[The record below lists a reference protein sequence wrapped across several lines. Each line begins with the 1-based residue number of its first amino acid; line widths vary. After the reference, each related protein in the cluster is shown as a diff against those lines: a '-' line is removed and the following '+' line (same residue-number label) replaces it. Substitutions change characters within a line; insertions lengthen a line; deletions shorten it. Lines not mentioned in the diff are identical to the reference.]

1 MMILYAASKLK
12 QNTSETSAVSFKTSE
27 IQPTT
32 KTQQTNAQS
41 VSFSPEAQQLY
52 QQLADQY
59 TQIVDNGCFGTLT
72 QIAEKMDCCK
82 HFLEQ
87 WMEALC
93 NKDFVALLQN
103 KAKYDEYLKGFRL
116 PQFGTWRTIQAE
128 GGDDSIPDGLT
139 KALVGRIQR
148 KQKMLQEFWE
158 AQKWFEELIPSLQTC
173 ELTVNPDAE
182 PLSKKLDYE
191 YPNTNNIT
199 SRTPLAKFNDFYAI
213 DLETTGLSAA
223 RNEII
228 QIAIIKFRHFQPV
241 EILTSYVKPRKGLK
255 PETAAINHIT
265 EDMVADAPYIEQI
278 MQSVDT
284 FIGEKAP
291 IVAHNL
297 QFEYKFL
304 EANGCENIYSQEQ
317 KYRIK
322 AIHVSVFPLKS
333 TSAILLFIEDGVKRY
348 RKFYRS
354 LRKLPNDDQ
363 LAAINYLVFSYT
375 ENVFM
380 NPTTH
385 KELRKNDLFMDMC
398 RKSTDF
404 RSHTPFPLDDPLEA
418 AVKEFSL
425 SKRNEIPN
433 LLSREYALN

>member
-1 MMILYAASKLK
+1 MIKANDIEMVKLGGMTPEERERYEK
-12 QNTSETSAVSFKTSE
+12 NKIEINKKVSS
-27 IQPTT
+27 
-32 KTQQTNAQS
+32 
-41 VSFSPEAQQLY
+41 L
-52 QQLADQY
+52 
-59 TQIVDNGCFGTLT
+59 
-72 QIAEKMDCCK
+72 IAEATKNAKLECCI
-82 HFLEQ
+82 
-87 WMEALC
+87 LC
-93 NKDFVALLQN
+93 SKPCSSFCNSHSI
-103 KAKYDEYLKGFRL
+103 
-116 PQFGTWRTIQAE
+116 PQFALKRIAE
-128 GGDDSIPDGLT
+128 DG
-139 KALVGRIQR
+139 KV
-148 KQKMLQEFWE
+148 ML
-158 AQKWFEELIPSLQTC
+158 PLQD
-173 ELTVNPDAE
+173 E
-182 PLSKKLDYE
+182 
-191 YPNTNNIT
+191 
-199 SRTPLAKFNDFYAI
+199 
-213 DLETTGLSAA
+213 
-223 RNEII
+223 
-228 QIAIIKFRHFQPV
+228 
-241 EILTSYVKPRKGLK
+241 
-255 PETAAINHIT
+255 
-265 EDMVADAPYIEQI
+265 
-278 MQSVDT
+278 
-284 FIGEKAP
+284 
-291 IVAHNL
+291 
-297 QFEYKFL
+297 
-304 EANGCENIYSQEQ
+304 

>member
-1 MMILYAASKLK
+1 MNESERRRAAMIKANDIEMVKLGGMTPEERERYEK
-12 QNTSETSAVSFKTSE
+12 NKIEINKKVSS
-27 IQPTT
+27 
-32 KTQQTNAQS
+32 
-41 VSFSPEAQQLY
+41 L
-52 QQLADQY
+52 
-59 TQIVDNGCFGTLT
+59 
-72 QIAEKMDCCK
+72 IAEATKNAKLECCI
-82 HFLEQ
+82 
-87 WMEALC
+87 LC
-93 NKDFVALLQN
+93 SKPCSSFCNSHSI
-103 KAKYDEYLKGFRL
+103 
-116 PQFGTWRTIQAE
+116 PQFALKRIAE
-128 GGDDSIPDGLT
+128 DG
-139 KALVGRIQR
+139 KV
-148 KQKMLQEFWE
+148 ML
-158 AQKWFEELIPSLQTC
+158 PLQ
-173 ELTVNPDAE
+173 D
-182 PLSKKLDYE
+182 
-191 YPNTNNIT
+191 
-199 SRTPLAKFNDFYAI
+199 
-213 DLETTGLSAA
+213 
-223 RNEII
+223 
-228 QIAIIKFRHFQPV
+228 
-241 EILTSYVKPRKGLK
+241 EILTIGKDTGVNKAGTFHIICRDCDSRTFQLYEDPNAYNSKPTDQMLAQIALKDVLLMISKRNQEREQYKLVGEQAEFLKDFADEKIYLGDFDLRDYGEDLEYARSSLDGRKSNRYYLCFYTVLDYVVPYVAQSSVTL
-255 PETAAINHIT
+255 ISDF
-265 EDMVADAPYIEQI
+265 ED
-278 MQSVDT
+278 S
-284 FIGEKAP
+284 
-291 IVAHNL
+291 IVN
-297 QFEYKFL
+297 
-304 EANGCENIYSQEQ
+304 NIYSQEQ

>member
-1 MMILYAASKLK
+1 MIKANDIEMVKLGGMTPEERERYEK
-12 QNTSETSAVSFKTSE
+12 NKTEINKKVSS
-27 IQPTT
+27 
-32 KTQQTNAQS
+32 
-41 VSFSPEAQQLY
+41 L
-52 QQLADQY
+52 
-59 TQIVDNGCFGTLT
+59 
-72 QIAEKMDCCK
+72 IAEATKNAKLECCI
-82 HFLEQ
+82 
-87 WMEALC
+87 LC
-93 NKDFVALLQN
+93 SKPCSSFCNSHSI
-103 KAKYDEYLKGFRL
+103 
-116 PQFGTWRTIQAE
+116 PQFALKRIAE
-128 GGDDSIPDGLT
+128 DG
-139 KALVGRIQR
+139 KV
-148 KQKMLQEFWE
+148 ML
-158 AQKWFEELIPSLQTC
+158 PLQ
-173 ELTVNPDAE
+173 D
-182 PLSKKLDYE
+182 
-191 YPNTNNIT
+191 
-199 SRTPLAKFNDFYAI
+199 
-213 DLETTGLSAA
+213 
-223 RNEII
+223 
-228 QIAIIKFRHFQPV
+228 
-241 EILTSYVKPRKGLK
+241 EILTIGKDTGVNKAGTFHIICRDCDSRTFQLYEDPNAYNSKPTDQMLAQIALKDVLLMISKRNQEREQYKLVGEQAEFLKDFADEKIYLGDFDLRDYGEDLEYARSSLDGRKSNRYYLCFYTVLDYVVPYVAQSSVTL
-255 PETAAINHIT
+255 ISDF
-265 EDMVADAPYIEQI
+265 ED
-278 MQSVDT
+278 S
-284 FIGEKAP
+284 
-291 IVAHNL
+291 IVN
-297 QFEYKFL
+297 
-304 EANGCENIYSQEQ
+304 NIYSQEQ

>member
-1 MMILYAASKLK
+1 MNESECRRAAMIKANDIEMVKLGGMTPEERERYEK
-12 QNTSETSAVSFKTSE
+12 NKIEINKKVSS
-27 IQPTT
+27 
-32 KTQQTNAQS
+32 
-41 VSFSPEAQQLY
+41 L
-52 QQLADQY
+52 
-59 TQIVDNGCFGTLT
+59 
-72 QIAEKMDCCK
+72 IAEATKNAKLECCI
-82 HFLEQ
+82 
-87 WMEALC
+87 LC
-93 NKDFVALLQN
+93 SKPCSSFCNSHSI
-103 KAKYDEYLKGFRL
+103 
-116 PQFGTWRTIQAE
+116 PQFALKRIAE
-128 GGDDSIPDGLT
+128 DG
-139 KALVGRIQR
+139 KV
-148 KQKMLQEFWE
+148 ML
-158 AQKWFEELIPSLQTC
+158 PLQ
-173 ELTVNPDAE
+173 D
-182 PLSKKLDYE
+182 
-191 YPNTNNIT
+191 
-199 SRTPLAKFNDFYAI
+199 
-213 DLETTGLSAA
+213 
-223 RNEII
+223 
-228 QIAIIKFRHFQPV
+228 
-241 EILTSYVKPRKGLK
+241 EILTIGKDTGVNKAGTFHIICRDCDSRTFQLYEDPNAYNSKPTDQMLAQIALKDVLLMISKRNQEREQYKLVGEQAEFLKDFADEKIYLGDFDLRDYGEDLEYARSSLDGRKSNRYYLCFYTVLDYVVPYVAQSSVTL
-255 PETAAINHIT
+255 ISDF
-265 EDMVADAPYIEQI
+265 ED
-278 MQSVDT
+278 S
-284 FIGEKAP
+284 
-291 IVAHNL
+291 IVN
-297 QFEYKFL
+297 
-304 EANGCENIYSQEQ
+304 NIYSQEQ

>member
-1 MMILYAASKLK
+1 MIKANDIEMVKLGGMTPEERERYEK
-12 QNTSETSAVSFKTSE
+12 NKIEINKKVSS
-27 IQPTT
+27 
-32 KTQQTNAQS
+32 
-41 VSFSPEAQQLY
+41 L
-52 QQLADQY
+52 
-59 TQIVDNGCFGTLT
+59 
-72 QIAEKMDCCK
+72 IAEATKNAKLECCI
-82 HFLEQ
+82 
-87 WMEALC
+87 LC
-93 NKDFVALLQN
+93 SKPCSSFCNSHSI
-103 KAKYDEYLKGFRL
+103 
-116 PQFGTWRTIQAE
+116 PQFALKRIAE
-128 GGDDSIPDGLT
+128 DG
-139 KALVGRIQR
+139 KV
-148 KQKMLQEFWE
+148 ML
-158 AQKWFEELIPSLQTC
+158 PLQ
-173 ELTVNPDAE
+173 D
-182 PLSKKLDYE
+182 
-191 YPNTNNIT
+191 
-199 SRTPLAKFNDFYAI
+199 
-213 DLETTGLSAA
+213 
-223 RNEII
+223 
-228 QIAIIKFRHFQPV
+228 
-241 EILTSYVKPRKGLK
+241 EILTIGKDTGVNKAGTFHIICRDCDSRTFQLYEDPNAYNSKPTDQMLAQIALKDVLDYVVPYVAQSSVTL
-255 PETAAINHIT
+255 ISDF
-265 EDMVADAPYIEQI
+265 ED
-278 MQSVDT
+278 S
-284 FIGEKAP
+284 
-291 IVAHNL
+291 IVN
-297 QFEYKFL
+297 
-304 EANGCENIYSQEQ
+304 NIYSQEQ